1 MSNKKIF
8 KELYSKKINK
18 DYNYQEILKKIENKN
33 KKINII
39 KHMLIPATSM
49 FLVLLLIIIN
59 INEKKS
65 SLTEDIFSDEINNNN
80 NQSFTNEG
88 AEENNI
94 NTSSNQVIN
103 DINYEKISKYNFV
116 KELNIPNDL
125 NDKKYQEVYI
135 KDEYS
140 KDYNLKNH
148 YQIYYQ
154 NTDDNRIINLTFS
167 DNHKLINNYSDNEFK
182 RKTLINNQEIIIYED
197 NQTYVTSFNCNDI
210 YFYIETINI
219 TEKEFINL
227 LKSIIKK

>member
-49 FLVLLLIIIN
+49 FLVSLLIIIN

-88 AEENNI
+88 VEENNI

-167 DNHKLINNYSDNEFK
+167 DNYKLINNYSDNEFK
-182 RKTLINNQEIIIYED
+182 RKTLINNQEIIVYED